1 MLCPMATTAT
11 PIQQPLRS
19 SAERLADS
27 LVQAGLVSVG
37 WCAAVVLAHRV
48 EPTAAV
54 RHLALGIHLAG
65 LAVGFGAVLA
75 VDAVALRVL
84 LRRRSGLAGA
94 IRFAGAAEA
103 WIWSGFAALA
113 VSGVFLRPHFG
124 SPWTV
129 LSLFAVLLV
138 GLNGV
143 YARDLRRLLTALPVT
158 ATAGDVPRRLA
169 LRGLVS
175 GAVSQAA
182 WWTAIVIGL
191 LGR

>member
-1 MLCPMATTAT
+1 MATTAT
-11 PIQQPLRS
+11 TIQHPLRS
-19 SAERLADS
+19 SDERFADA

-48 EPTAAV
+48 DPTTAV

-75 VDAVALRVL
+75 VDVVALRA
-84 LRRRSGLAGA
+84 LAGRRAGLSAA
-94 IRFAGAAEA
+94 IRFAGSAEA

-113 VSGVFLRPHFG
+113 LSGVFLRPHFG
-124 SPWTV
+124 SAWTAV
-129 LSLFAVLLV
+129 SLSAVLLV

-143 YARDLRRLLTALPVT
+143 YARTLRQWLTLLPST
-158 ATAGDVPRRLA
+158 ATAADIPRPLA
-169 LRGLVS
+169 LRALAS
-175 GAVSQAA
+175 GAISQAA

-191 LGR
+191 LNR